1 LKNKIYFHL
10 KAKMKIILLFTSIT
24 TAMAFVQPSSPS
36 LKYIAQSLSQQGK
49 GILAADESTATIG
62 KRFDSIGVVNKLDN
76 RFNYRNMLF
85 TTPNL
90 EKYISGVILYQETLE
105 DTRLVDELKHKGIL
119 LGIKVDQGLQLL
131 PGSNNENWVSGMD
144 TLAFKS
150 KKAYDLGA
158 RFAKWR
164 AVFKIS
170 SHQNLPTAQSI
181 HENCW
186 GLARYAKTVQEQ
198 GLVPIVEPEILM
210 DGDHSLEQT
219 RRIQEKI
226 LKQVYEYLEMN
237 KVDLQGT
244 LLKPSFTVPGI
255 DYCVKYSPDQ
265 IASATLETLRRTVP
279 YSVPGIMFLSGGLSE
294 AHATQ
299 ILNEMNKQ
307 KTSEAWNLSF
317 SFGRALQ
324 NSCLETWKGLDVNT
338 RTAQQKLLQCAQA
351 NSNAT
356 LGTYDSESQETQE
369 NKSLFVSEYSY

>member
-1 LKNKIYFHL
+1 
-10 KAKMKIILLFTSIT
+10 MKTILLLASIT
-24 TAMAFVQPSSPS
+24 TTMAFVQPPSPS
-36 LKYIAQSLSQQGK
+36 LKYIAQKLSQQGK

-62 KRFDSIGVVNKLDN
+62 KRFESIGVANSLDN
-76 RFNYRNMLF
+76 RFNYRNLLF

-90 EKYISGVILYQETLE
+90 EQYISGAILYQETLE

-119 LGIKVDQGLQLL
+119 LGIKVDQGLQCL
-131 PGSNNENWVSGMD
+131 PGSNDESWVSGMD
-144 TLAFKS
+144 TLSAKA

-170 SHQNLPTAQSI
+170 KNQNLPTAQSI

-186 GLARYAKTVQEQ
+186 GLARYAKTVQDQ

-226 LKQVYEYLEMN
+226 LKQVYDYLEMN

-255 DYCVKYSPDQ
+255 DYCAKYSPDQ
-265 IASATLETLRRTVP
+265 IAYSTLETLRKTVP

-294 AHATQ
+294 AQATQ
-299 ILNEMNKQ
+299 ILNEMNKL
-307 KTSEAWNLSF
+307 KTSEPWNLSF

-324 NSCLETWKGLDVNT
+324 NSCLEAWKGHENNA
-338 RTAQQKLLQCAQA
+338 RAAQQKLLKCAQA
-351 NSNAT
+351 NGNAT
-356 LGTYDSESQETQE
+356 LGIYNGDSQERQE
-369 NKSLFVSEYSY
+369 SKSLFVSEYTY

>member
-1 LKNKIYFHL
+1 
-10 KAKMKIILLFTSIT
+10 MKTIILFTYIT

-36 LKYIAQSLSQQGK
+36 LKYIAQKLSQQGK

-62 KRFDSIGVVNKLDN
+62 KRFNSIGVVNNLDN
-76 RFNYRNMLF
+76 RFNYRKMLF

-90 EKYISGVILYQETLE
+90 EKYISGAILYEETLE
-105 DTRLVDELKHKGIL
+105 NTQLVDELKHKGIL

-131 PGSNNENWVSGMD
+131 PGTKNENWVSGMD
-144 TLAFKS
+144 NLATKA
-150 KKAYDLGA
+150 KKAYELGA

-170 SHQNLPTAQSI
+170 NHQNLPSTLSI

-186 GLARYAKTVQEQ
+186 GLARYAKTVQNC

-226 LKQVYEYLEMN
+226 LKKVYEYLEVNM
-237 KVDLQGT
+237 VDLQGT
-244 LLKPSFTVPGI
+244 ILKPSFTVPGI
-255 DYCVKYSPDQ
+255 DYCAKYSPDQ
-265 IASATLETLRRTVP
+265 IAAATLETLRKTVP
-279 YSVPGIMFLSGGLSE
+279 SSVPGIMFLSGGLSE
-294 AHATQ
+294 AQVTQ
-299 ILNEMNKQ
+299 ILNQMNKQ
-307 KTSEAWNLSF
+307 KTDESWNLSF

-324 NSCLETWKGLDVNT
+324 NSCLETWKGHEVNI
-338 RTAQQKLLQCAQA
+338 RAAQQKLLMCAQA
-351 NSNAT
+351 NGNAT
-356 LGTYDSESQETQE
+356 LGTYNSESQEAQE

>member
-1 LKNKIYFHL
+1 LKNEIYFHL
-10 KAKMKIILLFTSIT
+10 KAKMKIILLFTCIT
-24 TAMAFVQPSSPS
+24 TTIAFVQPPSPS
-36 LKYIAQSLSQQGK
+36 LKYIAQQLSQQGK
-49 GILAADESTATIG
+49 GILAADESTATVG
-62 KRFDSIGVVNKLDN
+62 KRFNSIGVVNNLDN

-85 TTPNL
+85 TTPDL
-90 EKYISGVILYQETLE
+90 EKYISGAILYQETLE

-144 TLAFKS
+144 SLAFKA

-170 SHQNLPTAQSI
+170 KQDNLPTTLSI

-186 GLARYAKTVQEQ
+186 GLARYAKTVQEE

-210 DGDHSLEQT
+210 DGDHSLEKT
-219 RRIQEKI
+219 RCIQEKI

-237 KVDLQGT
+237 NVDLQGT
-244 LLKPSFTVPGI
+244 LLKPSFTVPGV
-255 DYCVKYSPDQ
+255 DYCAKYSPDQ
-265 IASATLETLRRTVP
+265 IAAATLETLRKTVP
-279 YSVPGIMFLSGGLSE
+279 SSVPGIMFLSGGLSE

-307 KTSEAWNLSF
+307 KTTEPWNLSF

-324 NSCLETWKGLDVNT
+324 NSCLETWKGLEINT